1 MSKLI
6 QNLERMTRK
15 DIISVYHRLAD
26 GRRQKVAEVFV
37 DKNKNISEQ
46 LEYAYMQT
54 NSIEDGWWN
63 NNDVKKYFTSEFCRS
78 TNIGDT
84 LEIGGEYYVCD
95 IVGFKK
101 NK

>member
-1 MSKLI
+1 MTKLL

-15 DIISVYHRLAD
+15 DTVSVYHRLAS

-37 DKNKNISEQ
+37 DKSKNISEQ

-54 NSIEDGWWN
+54 NSINDGWWN

-78 TNIGDT
+78 TNVGDS
-84 LEIGGEYYVCD
+84 LEIAGDYYKCE

-101 NK
+101 Q